1 VDAKQVSV
9 VAKKCPKPGFV
20 ESCNAPWDMAYS
32 RVCKAFAC
40 HFSIFHHTMT
50 DFIRPEHRHAWQQL
64 QILAQQ
70 GTAHLRE
77 LLSDS
82 DRHSRL
88 QFSAAGLS
96 LDASH
101 QRVTAEVMQ
110 ALLALSQESDV
121 MAQAQAMFRGEK
133 INLTEDRAVLHA
145 ALRGID
151 QAAPPW
157 GIEISKIVSAE
168 LNRYC
173 SFAEQLRAGAC
184 PGFGGERITD
194 VVNLGIGGSDLGP
207 RMATEALSQLD
218 AVWTQPLVRLHYVSN
233 VDAWS
238 MAATLGPLQAAR
250 TLFVVQSKS
259 FTTQETMALFAS
271 ARRWLLD
278 AGCPQAE
285 LHLHLAAVTAKPE
298 LALTQGIRD
307 ERCFRVWDWVGGRYS
322 LWSAIGLP
330 LVAAIGRAAYL
341 QMLQG
346 AHAMDQHFLHT
357 PAAQNM
363 PLAMALLGI
372 WNRNFLGAATHHIAP
387 YHSALGKLVAFLQQQ
402 DMESNGKRV
411 HTDGSVCS
419 VATAPVVWGGL
430 GNDGQHAYFQ
440 LVHQGSQ
447 MVPVDFIGVRH
458 GHAGLPLSAEHQRV
472 VILNMQAQAKALA
485 RGRTPEQT
493 LAALLADGLSLAEAQ
508 RLTPHRSFPGNI
520 PSSTLWMDRL
530 TPFNLGSLIALYEH
544 KVFCQAAIWG
554 INAFDQW
561 GVELGKSVA
570 LTMESSH
577 SKSA

>member
-1 VDAKQVSV
+1 
-9 VAKKCPKPGFV
+9 
-20 ESCNAPWDMAYS
+20 
-32 RVCKAFAC
+32 
-40 HFSIFHHTMT
+40 MT
-50 DFIRPEHRHAWQQL
+50 DFIRPEHRQAWQQL
-64 QILAQQ
+64 QALAQQ

-77 LLSDS
+77 LLNVA

-88 QFSAAGLS
+88 QFSAAGLN

-101 QRVTAEVMQ
+101 QRVNAEVMH
-110 ALLALSQESDV
+110 ALLALAQESGV
-121 MAQAQAMFRGEK
+121 MMQAQAMFRGDT
-133 INLTEDRAVLHA
+133 INTTENRAVLHV
-145 ALRGID
+145 ALRGSA
-151 QAAPPW
+151 QADPPW
-157 GIEISKIVSAE
+157 GQAIASAVAAEID
-168 LNRYC
+168 RYV
-173 SFAEQLRAGAC
+173 SFAEQVRAGAC
-184 PGFGGERITD
+184 RGFSGHTITD
-194 VVNLGIGGSDLGP
+194 VINLGIGGSDLGP
-207 RMATEALSQLD
+207 RMATQALD
-218 AVWTQPLVRLHYVSN
+218 AWDASDHPKPVRVHYVSN

-238 MAATLGPLQAAR
+238 LAHTLASVQAAS

-259 FTTQETMALFAS
+259 FTTQETMTLFAS

-278 AGCPQAE
+278 AGCPPAD
-285 LHLHLAAVTAKPE
+285 LHLHLAAVTAKPA
-298 LALTQGIRD
+298 LAQAQGMRR
-307 ERCFRVWDWVGGRYS
+307 ERCFSVWDWVGGRYS

-330 LVAAIGRAAYL
+330 LVMATGREAYL

-372 WNRNFLGAATHHIAP
+372 WNRNFLGASTHHIAP

-447 MVPVDFIGVRH
+447 MVPMDFIGVRQAH
-458 GHAGLPLSAEHQRV
+458 TGLPGADEHQRIV
-472 VILNMQAQAKALA
+472 LLNMQAQAEALA

-493 LAALLADGLSLAEAQ
+493 QAALLADGLSLAEAQ

-530 TPFNLGSLIALYEH
+530 TPYNLGSLIALYEH

-577 SKSA
+577 PKSP